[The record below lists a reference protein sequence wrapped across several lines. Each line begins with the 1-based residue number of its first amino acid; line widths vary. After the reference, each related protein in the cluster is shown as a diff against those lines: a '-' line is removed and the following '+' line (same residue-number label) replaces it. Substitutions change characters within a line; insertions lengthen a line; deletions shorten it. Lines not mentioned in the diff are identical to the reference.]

1 MAETVRP
8 PAWLAEDVLEKAREY
23 VSASFD
29 DKDDGEGPSFNIEL
43 DALGFVITVRTESI
57 SITDTLGGY
66 WVVWEPSDAS
76 EVTKRSIEG
85 QQLKREPIAMSA
97 REFVPTLLADP
108 EARKQ
113 QVQDKLVMYVDG
125 SVFWRLFR
133 CLETVLTPRSA
144 CSPIASVVFYANDFE
159 KRKKP
164 GAGVLRVP
172 SADLGALAEM
182 MALPESAQQQML
194 QILRYSTLSAEHHNG
209 MVLTAT
215 HPQT

>member
-23 VSASFD
+23 VSASFEVE
-29 DKDDGEGPSFNIEL
+29 DDGEGPSFNIEL
-43 DALGFVITVRTESI
+43 DPLGFVITVHTESI

-76 EVTKRSIEG
+76 EATKRSIEG
-85 QQLKREPIAMSA
+85 QQLKREPIAKSA
-97 REFVPTLLADP
+97 REFVQTLLADP

-125 SVFWRLFR
+125 SVFWRLIR
-133 CLETVLTPRSA
+133 CLETQLIPPTA

-159 KRKKP
+159 KREKP
-164 GAGVLRVP
+164 GTGVLRVP

-194 QILRYSTLSAEHHNG
+194 QILRYGALYNKYHHG
-209 MVLTAT
+209 MVLTGT
-215 HPQT
+215 RP